1 MAGKHMTAKEVK
13 ELLAEK
19 KIYQIINK
27 NLVKSPVAISIRQA
41 IELMQS
47 KGSGYLVLTE
57 GSRIKGLVTETT
69 ITNKVLGQNI
79 NLDAPVSTIMNAVP
93 TTASQ
98 HDSVGEAID
107 LMAQHKCY
115 HLPLVSEDNTLEGII
130 SVRTIIRFL
139 ASFYPTEVYNLP
151 PNADQIMN
159 SPEGG

>member
-1 MAGKHMTAKEVK
+1 MTAKEVK

-27 NLVKSPVAISIRQA
+27 NLVKAASSISIREA

-47 KGSGYLVLTE
+47 KGSGYLVMTE
-57 GSRIKGLVTETT
+57 GSQIKGLITETSI
-69 ITNKVLGQNI
+69 ITKVLGQNI
-79 NLDAPVSTIMNAVP
+79 NLDAPASTIMNSVP

-98 HDSVGEAID
+98 YDSVGEAID

-115 HLPLVSEDNTLEGII
+115 HLPLVSEEKTLEGII

-159 SPEGG
+159 SAEGG